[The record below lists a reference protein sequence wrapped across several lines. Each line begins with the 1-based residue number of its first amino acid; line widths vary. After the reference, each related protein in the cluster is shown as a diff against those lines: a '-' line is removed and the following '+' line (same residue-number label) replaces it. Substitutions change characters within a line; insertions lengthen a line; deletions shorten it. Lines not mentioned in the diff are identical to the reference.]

1 MKNSKYAK
9 DGIVTLFLA
18 KATHGVENTIENYVD
33 PYECPPPKFL
43 TEFTT

>member
-9 DGIVTLFLA
+9 DGIVTLFLT
-18 KATHGVENTIENYVD
+18 KATQRVASTIENAVD
-33 PYECPPPKFL
+33 PYECPPPNFL